1 MDTGTRGE
9 LLAANMSV
17 DEIREYLN
25 VDSLSYLTL
34 DRLLSAT
41 GAVGAGFCDACLT
54 GNYPVAIPVELGKHI
69 LEMPSSAPTT
79 TNALADALDV
89 APTLPA
95 QDALS
100 FSSEDTDG

>member
-1 MDTGTRGE
+1 
-9 LLAANMSV
+9 MSV

-54 GNYPVAIPVELGKHI
+54 GSYPVPIPESLSKDVLEL
-69 LEMPSSAPTT
+69 PSDQPVHVSGFASLLTAEESAQHP
-79 TNALADALDV
+79 LDLMNTEESV
-89 APTLPA
+89 
-95 QDALS
+95 
-100 FSSEDTDG
+100 DGN